1 MARYI
6 ECYANAVN
14 ALYHLPSLGGVSFD
28 FTIIRI
34 ELMQSQDTS
43 RVPATADRNRLY
55 ESFCDFQAE
64 ENAVDDADPMH
75 WDISLL
81 LTGEDLYDPE
91 ELDYDRYYKT
101 MGISYVGGICDLW
114 YSCVLMEFGATDSR
128 HRTYPSTGFGSV
140 IVTAHEMAHNLG
152 EGKRH
157 NYVP

>member
-14 ALYHLPSLGGVSFD
+14 ALYHLPSLGGVAFD
-28 FTIIRI
+28 FTLIRI
-34 ELMQSQDTS
+34 ELMQSQDVS
-43 RVPATADRNRLY
+43 RVPDSANRTRLY

-91 ELDYDRYYKT
+91 EKNYENLYK
-101 MGISYVGGICDLW
+101 V
-114 YSCVLMEFGATDSR
+114 
-128 HRTYPSTGFGSV
+128 
-140 IVTAHEMAHNLG
+140 
-152 EGKRH
+152 
-157 NYVP
+157 